1 MLGSGQK
8 IAFLGYRWGIV
19 GVSLNPVG
27 NSVNSSI
34 YNIMFFLNNVCI
46 YIYHIRRDGSKPC
59 YSDSHNMV

>member
-34 YNIMFFLNNVCI
+34 YNIMFFGGIHYNPYISYII
-46 YIYHIRRDGSKPC
+46 Y
-59 YSDSHNMV
+59 M